1 MFTSYDS
8 EEFKVFTSVATE
20 LRSDYEFKHTLDA
33 SFLPTKETTLTGPV
47 IRLFKKFDEGF
58 NDLKV
63 NVLICTLLWL
73 LCTFRYAV
81 FGAPMSG
88 CYDIFDFVITSDNDA
103 LTN

>member
-8 EEFKVFTSVATE
+8 EEFKLFTSVANE

-33 SFLPTKETTLTGPV
+33 SFLSIKETALTGPV

-63 NVLICTLLWL
+63 NVFIC
-73 LCTFRYAV
+73 
-81 FGAPMSG
+81 
-88 CYDIFDFVITSDNDA
+88 I
-103 LTN
+103 